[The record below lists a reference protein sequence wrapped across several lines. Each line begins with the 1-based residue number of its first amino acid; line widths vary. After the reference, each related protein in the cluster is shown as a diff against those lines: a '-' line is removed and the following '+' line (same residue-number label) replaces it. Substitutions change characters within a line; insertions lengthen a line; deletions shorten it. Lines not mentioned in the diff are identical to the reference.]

1 MTAAQTKKVS
11 SLSQKLR
18 GKHRY
23 GTIIGRS
30 PSMHTIYHMLE
41 TIRESDSTVL
51 ITGETGTGKELIAQT
66 IHANSPRKND
76 PMVSVNCAAIPKELM
91 ESEFFGHAKGAY
103 TGAVTSKKGYFEEA
117 DGGTLFLDE
126 IGEMDRDIQVKL
138 LRVLERGEIIRVGD
152 SSPITIDVRLI
163 AATNKD
169 LRTEVHKK
177 NFREDLYY
185 RIYVIP
191 IHIPPLRER
200 REDISL
206 LIENFLKSFQA
217 KHKREVPPLSKKEMD
232 MLMHYSYPGNV
243 RELENYIER
252 YCLLGTRIEMLL
264 PDHPGEPHKT
274 SPDFPY
280 DELLSSTNP
289 LKAVAQKAKV
299 RAEKNLI
306 AHILRICDNDYT
318 EAAKMLNISLSSLY
332 RKLKESGEH
341 E

>member
-1 MTAAQTKKVS
+1 
-11 SLSQKLR
+11 
-18 GKHRY
+18 
-23 GTIIGRS
+23 
-30 PSMHTIYHMLE
+30 MHNIYRMLE
-41 TIRESDSTVL
+41 TIRASDSTVL

-66 IHANSPRKND
+66 IHANSPRKNE
-76 PMVSVNCAAIPKELM
+76 PMISVNCAAIPRELM
-91 ESEFFGHAKGAY
+91 ESAFFGHTKGAY
-103 TGAVTSKKGYFEEA
+103 TGAVTCKKGYFEEA

-152 SSPITIDVRLI
+152 ASPIPIDVRLI

-200 REDISL
+200 REDIPL
-206 LIENFLKSFQA
+206 LIENFITTFQA
-217 KHKREVPPLSKKEMD
+217 KLHKEVPPLSKNEIN
-232 MLMHYSYPGNV
+232 MLMYYSYPGNV

-264 PDHPGEPHKT
+264 PDHPSNPLQN
-274 SPDFPY
+274 PADFPY
-280 DELLSSTNP
+280 DALLSSENP

-306 AHILRICDNDYT
+306 AHILSICDNDYS

-332 RKLKESGEH
+332 RKLKQSGEQ